1 MTTLKVTLDP
11 TLLVAL
17 EGCVEIIGTSGVTVK
32 LVLDVAV
39 PPAVVTEI
47 AYEAPEAA
55 LTVNVIVVELTTVKL
70 EAEVVPCLTAVVLE
84 KLVPV
89 IVTVLPKT
97 AELGVFTFELAN
109 ELIVDNEFVVTEEE
123 REDAAESK

>member
-1 MTTLKVTLDP
+1 M
-11 TLLVAL
+11 
-17 EGCVEIIGTSGVTVK
+17 EIVGNSGVTVK

-70 EAEVVPCLTAVVLE
+70 VAEVVPCLTAVALE

-97 AELGVFTFELAN
+97 AELGVFAFELVT
-109 ELIVDNEFVVTEEE
+109 ELIAGAGIEIDVPETV
-123 REDAAESK
+123 AEPDV

>member
-1 MTTLKVTLDP
+1 M
-11 TLLVAL
+11 
-17 EGCVEIIGTSGVTVK
+17 
-32 LVLDVAV
+32 
-39 PPAVVTEI
+39 
-47 AYEAPEAA
+47 
-55 LTVNVIVVELTTVKL
+55 NVIVVELTTVKL
-70 EAEVVPCLTAVVLE
+70 EAEVVPCLTAVALE

-97 AELGVFTFELAN
+97 AELGVFAFELAN